1 MQGFRAQHCL
11 LVMVDK
17 IRKIRD
23 NKGVF
28 AAVLT
33 DRSKTFDC
41 IAHGLLIA
49 RLNTFIFDK
58 RLLFFI
64 SAYLYKQNKTKQ

>member
-49 RLNTFIFDK
+49 RLNTFIFD
-58 RLLFFI
+58 
-64 SAYLYKQNKTKQ
+64 